1 MDLIEYEDLMRRLR
15 EKRKEVGLQQKMVAH
30 EAGID
35 ASHLSRMERHF
46 DPANYRTVYHV
57 WEIIEREASSQEETA
72 GELKASPIVWAETDE
87 THREVRRRM
96 RDGKFSQLP
105 VRDESGDHVG
115 RITETILMAND
126 NTERAIRELMG
137 APLPEVPHHRSREA
151 VRGILGDDEPAVLVT
166 EDSEPVGI
174 VTKTDLM

>member
-15 EKRKEVGLQQKMVAH
+15 EKRQEVGLQQKAVAH
-30 EAGID
+30 EVGID
-35 ASHLSRMERHF
+35 PGFLSKMERHF
-46 DPANYRTVYHV
+46 DDANYRTVYRV
-57 WEIIEREASSQEETA
+57 WGVIEREASSDDETA

-87 THREVRRRM
+87 THREVRGRM
-96 RDGKFSQLP
+96 REGKFSQLP
-105 VRDESGDHVG
+105 VRDESGEHVG
-115 RITETILMAND
+115 RITESILMAND
-126 NTERAIRELMG
+126 DTEQPIEELM
-137 APLPEVPHHRSREA
+137 ADRLIEVPHHMGREA